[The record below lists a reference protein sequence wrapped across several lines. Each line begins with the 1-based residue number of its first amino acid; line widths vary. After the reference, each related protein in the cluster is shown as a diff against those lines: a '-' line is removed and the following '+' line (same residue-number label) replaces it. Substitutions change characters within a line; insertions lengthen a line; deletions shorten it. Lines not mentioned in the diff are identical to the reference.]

1 MLTMFKAIKGIQ
13 GSSDAEITW
22 DEFIANEF
30 KKHVSQL
37 HKKKVTGCF
46 VAMSPSQND
55 QLFR

>member
-1 MLTMFKAIKGIQ
+1 MNTGKFQIP
-13 GSSDAEITW
+13 EIPW